1 MPTPGDAT
9 MVKAARSYQCQRCS
23 RSFAR
28 LEHLQRHDRSHTKE
42 KPFVCNDCPKSFT
55 RKDLLARHIRL
66 SHSPTEGSVNH
77 QDVTAAPITPTMT
90 TSLAEE
96 QSAISGTHGPF
107 QPMTNAPAE
116 GAAAALNDPFNAMG
130 PSSLYDGDDFT
141 SFLDSISLP
150 SHPFS
155 VPYQPL
161 PFFPVFTAGDH
172 NNLHSPLDY
181 VANVSSGK
189 DSASANEAPTP
200 SRSVL
205 PRHGTHLP
213 SLQPE
218 GSSLQHNKARQPK
231 DFVPVTAQYRD
242 RIVAS
247 LRDYANVLPPN
258 PSIPSRHALSRCVTG
273 YFIGF
278 QDHYPF
284 MHIPTFSIDAM
295 TLPLFLSMAALGA
308 RYCREPDTSNSLYQ
322 VAKVVTLEH
331 IRRHFQSSKVTS
343 QDDQNLLE
351 TVQSLLLL
359 TSVSMW
365 FEHNPPFQ
373 EALYIRSFLETLARQ
388 GGLNYLP
395 DSDGSW
401 ESWIQ
406 RECVKRTK
414 LIVFCF
420 FNIQTIVFDLPPMIL
435 TEEIQLDLP
444 CTEGEWQ
451 ASNAALWQE
460 ERRQRKNEP
469 KFQDALWSLFC
480 RNPGG
485 NEERGA
491 LESFTSLGGYV
502 LIHAI
507 IQNIWFMQKTCRM
520 PGSRSQS
527 LSPTEIVAFEQA
539 LERWC
544 QCWERNQESSI
555 DPMSPHGPLSFT
567 SAALLRSAYIRLNV
581 DFSSA
586 RQLKTWNPRQIA
598 QSLRDNVCVQ
608 RSERLTH
615 AALHCAHALSTPIKL
630 GINFVAHTQVVL
642 WSNQHALC
650 SLECAVLLAKWLE
663 VATAPGMY
671 PGGLTEQEAKL
682 LDFVIEMA
690 LETEHEAS
698 RDWLLEN
705 NTRLSATVTRL
716 WARLFTADYI
726 WEMVSLVGQSLNSYA
741 DILENESK

>member
-1 MPTPGDAT
+1 
-9 MVKAARSYQCQRCS
+9 
-23 RSFAR
+23 
-28 LEHLQRHDRSHTKE
+28 
-42 KPFVCNDCPKSFT
+42 
-55 RKDLLARHIRL
+55 
-66 SHSPTEGSVNH
+66 
-77 QDVTAAPITPTMT
+77 MT

>member
-1 MPTPGDAT
+1 MPTP
-9 MVKAARSYQCQRCS
+9 
-23 RSFAR
+23 
-28 LEHLQRHDRSHTKE
+28 
-42 KPFVCNDCPKSFT
+42 
-55 RKDLLARHIRL
+55 
-66 SHSPTEGSVNH
+66 
-77 QDVTAAPITPTMT
+77 T
-90 TSLAEE
+90 TTSSLAED
-96 QSAISGTHGPF
+96 QRVSGSHNPF
-107 QPMTNAPAE
+107 PPVEHAPGE
-116 GAAAALNDPFNAMG
+116 GAATALADPFNGMA
-130 PSSLYDGDDFT
+130 PSSVYEGDDFI

-150 SHPFS
+150 SHPYS
-155 VPYQPL
+155 VAYQPL
-161 PFFPVFTAGDH
+161 PFFPVFTTGY
-172 NNLHSPLDY
+172 NNSLHSPLDY
-181 VANVSSGK
+181 VPAASSEKETATAN
-189 DSASANEAPTP
+189 AAPTP
-200 SRSVL
+200 SRSVF

-218 GSSLQHNKARQPK
+218 GSSLQPNNARQPK
-231 DFVPVTAQYRD
+231 DFVPVTEQYRD
-242 RIVAS
+242 RIVA
-247 LRDYANVLPPN
+247 LLQDYSNVLPPN
-258 PSIPSRHALSRCVTG
+258 TSIPSRHALSRCITG

-278 QDHYPF
+278 HDHYPF

-322 VAKVVTLEH
+322 VAKPATLEH
-331 IRRHFQSSKVTS
+331 FRRQFQSPKETADK
-343 QDDQNLLE
+343 DDQDLLE
-351 TVQSLLLL
+351 TVQALLLL

-365 FEHNPPFQ
+365 FERNPPFH
-373 EALYIRSFLETLARQ
+373 EALYIRSFMETLVRQ
-388 GGLNYLP
+388 GGLNILP
-395 DSDGSW
+395 DWDGSW

-406 RECVKRTK
+406 RERVKRTK

-451 ASNAALWQE
+451 AANAALWQE

-480 RNPGG
+480 RSPDGG
-485 NEERGA
+485 EGRGA

-507 IQNIWFMQKTCRM
+507 IQNIWFMQKTCRI
-520 PGSRSQS
+520 PGSGSQS
-527 LSPTEIVAFEQA
+527 LSTAELVAFEQA

-544 QCWERNQESSI
+544 QCWERNQESSV

-586 RQLKTWNPRQIA
+586 RQLQTWNPRQIA
-598 QSLRDNVCVQ
+598 QSLRDNVSVQ
-608 RSERLTH
+608 RSERLTR

-671 PGGLTEQEAKL
+671 PGQLTDQEARL

-690 LETEHEAS
+690 LETQHEAS
-698 RDWLLEN
+698 REWLLEN

>member
-1 MPTPGDAT
+1 M
-9 MVKAARSYQCQRCS
+9 
-23 RSFAR
+23 
-28 LEHLQRHDRSHTKE
+28 
-42 KPFVCNDCPKSFT
+42 
-55 RKDLLARHIRL
+55 ARHIRL
-66 SHSPTEGSVNH
+66 FHSSSEGPVNH
-77 QDVTAAPITPTMT
+77 HDATTGPITPTT
-90 TSLAEE
+90 TTPLAEE
-96 QSAISGTHGPF
+96 QSPIPGTHGPF

-116 GAAAALNDPFNAMG
+116 GAAAVLNDSFNAMG

-155 VPYQPL
+155 VAYQPL
-161 PFFPVFTAGDH
+161 PFFPVFTAGD
-172 NNLHSPLDY
+172 NSNLHSPLDY
-181 VANVSSGK
+181 IPNVSSEK
-189 DSASANEAPTP
+189 DDTSANDAPTP

-242 RIVAS
+242 RIVTS

-258 PSIPSRHALSRCVTG
+258 PSIPSRHALSRCITG

-278 QDHYPF
+278 HDHYPF

-331 IRRHFQSSKVTS
+331 IRRQFQSSKETS

-351 TVQSLLLL
+351 TVHSLLLL

-373 EALYIRSFLETLARQ
+373 EALYIRSFMETLVRQ

-395 DSDGSW
+395 ESDGSW
-401 ESWIQ
+401 ESWIR
-406 RECVKRTK
+406 RERVKRTK

-444 CTEGEWQ
+444 CTEVEWQ

-460 ERRQRKNEP
+460 ERHQRKNEP

-480 RNPGG
+480 RHPGG

-520 PGSRSQS
+520 PGSRTQS
-527 LSPTEIVAFEQA
+527 LSATEIVAFEQA

-586 RQLKTWNPRQIA
+586 RQLQTWNPRQIA

-608 RSERLTH
+608 RSERLTR

-690 LETEHEAS
+690 LETKHEAS
-698 RDWLLEN
+698 REWLLEN
-705 NTRLSATVTRL
+705 NARLSATVTRL

-726 WEMVSLVGQSLNSYA
+726 WEMVSLVGQSMKSDA
-741 DILENESK
+741 DILVIESN